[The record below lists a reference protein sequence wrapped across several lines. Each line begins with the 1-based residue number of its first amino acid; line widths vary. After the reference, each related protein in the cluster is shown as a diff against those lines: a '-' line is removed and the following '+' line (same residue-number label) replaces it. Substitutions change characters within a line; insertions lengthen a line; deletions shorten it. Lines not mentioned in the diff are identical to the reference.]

1 MRRMVVSC
9 MAALAL
15 WLSGCANCE
24 QLQEGAT
31 DLVSHYARCRAGD
44 TCQTVDLL
52 GVAGGLNC
60 LRAFQCHGA
69 VNADA
74 NLAEFRRQA
83 RLLSQQASYVCQ
95 QGECVTAACA
105 DPREFEP
112 VCDTELGQCVLV
124 PRQP

>member
-1 MRRMVVSC
+1 MRRVLVSG

-31 DLVSHYARCRAGD
+31 QMVEHYARCRAGD
-44 TCQTVDLL
+44 TCQTLDLFAL
-52 GVAGGLNC
+52 AGGQNC
-60 LRAFQCHGA
+60 LGAFQCFGA
-69 VNADA
+69 VNARA
-74 NLAEFRRQA
+74 NLTEFQRRA
-83 RLLSQQASYVCQ
+83 RTLAQQASYVCQ
-95 QGECVTAACA
+95 PGECVTAPCL
-105 DPREFEP
+105 DPRELKP

>member
-1 MRRMVVSC
+1 MVISC
-9 MAALAL
+9 MAVLAL

-24 QLQEGAT
+24 QLQEGAEA
-31 DLVSHYARCRAGD
+31 LVSHYGRCRAGD

-52 GVAGGLNC
+52 SVAGGLNC
-60 LRAFQCHGA
+60 LGAFQCFGA

-74 NLAEFRRQA
+74 NLTEFQLRARRLA
-83 RLLSQQASYVCQ
+83 QQASYVCQ
-95 QGECVTAACA
+95 PGECVTASCA
-105 DPREFEP
+105 DPRELEP